1 MFSEHI
7 IHIPFGMAERR
18 VLVVNWKSI
27 DGAAQGK
34 RKLQLRNNDEGTFTC
49 PVKLCLHANFKSHR
63 GLRKHID
70 NKHPWY
76 YYFEEQP
83 SVKREDIE
91 NSQPPSRRASTFK
104 FPSYS
109 IEEGRGKDFLQWL
122 ETTCGG
128 GKSNRDAKQTSKRA
142 MKFLVE
148 FTGDNYDHLPLSN
161 ELIDCCLGSPQIF
174 IRFLAILEKEWK
186 LSYSAS
192 LTYVKSISDL
202 LDFRKSEGVTD
213 CNLRCFTVTEVYLRR
228 AKDNLRKKKNLECTR
243 NFDLETLIARDS
255 WATLEEMQKVIPFHM
270 NKFEQ
275 LTEKCMNQSPL
286 PTKNELMF
294 CTRFIVTLLFLKV
307 KCNRPM
313 TFQYLT
319 IEMITKAK
327 TNGGFI
333 DQTQFKTAEK
343 YLFDTLIIT
352 EEVMTILNTYIT
364 YTRPL
369 LNPTTTYL
377 LTSSTGGQY
386 QSLTTAMTMLVHQAI
401 GKHIN
406 PTRYRQIVET
416 ASSEILSREEQECV
430 SQDQKHSSTVA
441 KIYYK
446 KKQSRQ
452 VALEGKRCMDKM
464 ISASLTAPSLSFKR
478 FPNNQ
483 QTIVNEVDQQI
494 SEAPVNPFESIE
506 LPSHNDAMTPEARI
520 LDTVRDILT
529 TPLSSSGPQIT
540 VNRNDDVI
548 VTKTIN
554 KINVPSCSSYDKN
567 TISKSLKIK
576 KERASVEVQKSAFR
590 NVKFTSE
597 EDDYLKM
604 GIQKYGRKN
613 WSSILRDTEFKF
625 QECRNRDSL
634 RMRAES
640 VAFKKILTLP

>member
-1 MFSEHI
+1 
-7 IHIPFGMAERR
+7 MAERR

-34 RKLQLRNNDEGTFTC
+34 RKLQLRTNDEGTFTC
-49 PVKLCLHANFKSHR
+49 PVKLCLHANFKSNR

-91 NSQPPSRRASTFK
+91 NNQPPPRRASTFK
-104 FPSYS
+104 LPSYS

-128 GKSNRDAKQTSKRA
+128 GKSKRDAKQISKRA
-142 MKFLVE
+142 MKFLME
-148 FTGDNYDHLPLSN
+148 STGDKYDHLPLSN

-174 IRFLAILEKEWK
+174 IHFLTTLEKEWK
-186 LSYSAS
+186 LSYSSS

-228 AKDNLRKKKNLECTR
+228 AKENLRKKKNLECTR

-255 WATLEEMQKVIPFHM
+255 WATLEDMQKVIPFHM

-275 LTEKCMNQSPL
+275 LTKKCMNRSPL

-294 CTRFIVTLLFLKV
+294 CTRFIATSLFLKV
-307 KCNRPM
+307 KCSRPM

-333 DQTQFKTAEK
+333 DQTQYKTAGK

-352 EEVMTILNTYIT
+352 DEVMTILDTYIT
-364 YTRPL
+364 HTRPL

-416 ASSEILSREEQECV
+416 ASSDILSREEQECV

-441 KIYYK
+441 RMFYK

-464 ISASLTAPSLSFKR
+464 IRASLTVPSPSFKR
-478 FPNNQ
+478 FPNNH
-483 QTIVNEVDQQI
+483 QTIINEVDHQI
-494 SEAPVNPFESIE
+494 TESPVNLFESIE
-506 LPSHNDAMTPEARI
+506 LPSHNAMTSEARI
-520 LDTVRDILT
+520 LDTVQNILT
-529 TPLSSSGPQIT
+529 TPLSNFGPQISG
-540 VNRNDDVI
+540 NRSDDVI
-548 VTKTIN
+548 VTKTIGS
-554 KINVPSCSSYDKN
+554 IDAPSSSSYDKS

-590 NVKFTSE
+590 NVKFTAE

-604 GIQKYGRKN
+604 GIQKYGPKN

-640 VAFKKILTLP
+640 AAFKKLLTLT